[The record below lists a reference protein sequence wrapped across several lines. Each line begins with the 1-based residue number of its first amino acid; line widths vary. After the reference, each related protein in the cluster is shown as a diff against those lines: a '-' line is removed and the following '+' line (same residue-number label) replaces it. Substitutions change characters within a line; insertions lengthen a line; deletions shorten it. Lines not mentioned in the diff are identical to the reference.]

1 MEPSLARRKMRTK
14 RMGQRDFMAL
24 GDAYSCGEAGRK
36 GLKLEAS
43 WDPPAPAPAWRPRPL
58 VPRWA
63 VIPPSSAPGK
73 GGPNCKALKAVQ

>member
-43 WDPPAPAPAWRPRPL
+43 WDPPRPRPCL
-58 VPRWA
+58 EATPT
-63 VIPPSSAPGK
+63 
-73 GGPNCKALKAVQ
+73 GPQVGRDPAQLRARERRT